1 MKCLYVRN
9 LLYLIFDNNF
19 VASTHSHNRESL
31 TLLKFSLIMTLL
43 SIKRLPDM
51 YYCTYTLAHKHL
63 VLLI

>member
-1 MKCLYVRN
+1 MKCLYVRII
-9 LLYLIFDNNF
+9 LYDNRF

-43 SIKRLPDM
+43 SIKHLPDM
-51 YYCTYTLAHKHL
+51 CYCTYTLAHKHL